1 MSVVEIVNRKA
12 THLYHFVQ
20 TIEAGVMLKST
31 EIKSI
36 REGKANLSDAYCIF
50 EKGELWIK
58 NMHISE
64 YNPGSYNNH
73 DPKRSR
79 KLLLNKAE
87 LNKLE
92 RKVAEKGMTL
102 VPYKVYFNDRGIA
115 KIEIALASG
124 KKAFDK
130 RDSIKE
136 RDQKRELD
144 REFKRN

>member
-36 REGKANLSDAYCIF
+36 REGKANLSDAYCLF

-64 YNPGSYNNH
+64 YDAGSYNNH

-115 KIEIALASG
+115 KIEIALA
-124 KKAFDK
+124 
-130 RDSIKE
+130 
-136 RDQKRELD
+136 
-144 REFKRN
+144 

>member
-1 MSVVEIVNRKA
+1 
-12 THLYHFVQ
+12 
-20 TIEAGVMLKST
+20 MLKST

-36 REGKANLSDAYCIF
+36 REGKANLSDAYCLF

-64 YNPGSYNNH
+64 YDAGSYNNH